1 MLGLRVVVPP
11 KLRSRVLEELHV
23 GHLGVVKIKSLARGF
38 VWWPGIDQ
46 QIEQFAMHCSGCQ
59 HV

>member
-1 MLGLRVVVPP
+1 MWGLRVVVPL
-11 KLRSRVLEELHV
+11 KLRSQVLEELHV
-23 GHLGVVKIKSLARGF
+23 GHLGVVKIKSLARSF

-46 QIEQFAMHCSGCQ
+46 QIEQFAMHCSVSQ